1 MHIYRSKFVLSANIV
16 THTYPISTPYS
27 RGQPSAGST
36 TDFVLLAQSCGYF
49 QSEMAIGMDD
59 AVEKLKRLSEFSNGP
74 AFLEIKLKPGTR
86 SDLGRPTSSPLDN
99 KNAFMD
105 FLQER

>member
-1 MHIYRSKFVLSANIV
+1 
-16 THTYPISTPYS
+16 
-27 RGQPSAGST
+27 
-36 TDFVLLAQSCGYF
+36 
-49 QSEMAIGMDD
+49 MDD
-59 AVEKLKRLSEFSNGP
+59 AVEKLKRLSEFSSGP

-105 FLQER
+105 FLHER